1 MQKNHYEVHITV
13 LLSHESEL
21 ARFQHVCTSCGVKP
35 IIIDLYAHTRKT
47 QRDVMTSS
55 QFYVTEEEV
64 FGYAYCLYRAL
75 TTLGFAV
82 CRIKIESDPFH
93 PTAPQTLRDSMPT
106 NCYFESH
113 IPVQVFTG
121 RESELSNIMS
131 RTDARISR
139 NPFKSGDGYAVSM
152 VTLRDYVSPF
162 CVFQGK
168 LTETLSLIHDHQFN
182 LIIDKK
188 LEVEFAVYDSNWQH
202 DHAWILGK

>member
-1 MQKNHYEVHITV
+1 MQKNHYEVHLTV
-13 LLSHESEL
+13 LLGRVSEL
-21 ARFQHVCTSCGVKP
+21 ARFQNVCTSYGVKP
-35 IIIDLYAHTRKT
+35 IIIDLYAHARKT

-82 CRIKIESDPFH
+82 CRVKIESDPFH
-93 PTAPQTLRDSMPT
+93 PIAPRVFTDTMPA

-113 IPVQVFTG
+113 IPVQVFVG
-121 RESELSNIMS
+121 REAELSDIVS
-131 RTDARISR
+131 RTQARISR

-168 LTETLSLIHDHQFN
+168 LTETLLLIKEHQFN
-182 LIIDKK
+182 LMIDKK

-202 DHAWILGK
+202 DHVWILGK